1 MQKIETMNT
10 IQKKI
15 GYGHGRGGQSKSCVK
30 IKKNV
35 TEKDI
40 EKYLDSKEED
50 TPKIVIFLDGE
61 KIEMISI
68 IGDGIIV
75 NIESKSLEYSLVVLT
90 ACYYVYDLAFPR
102 KYEQFLEFIK
112 HCIFKDE
119 DKKKKKSSGFIE
131 MLFKME
137 KIK

>member
-15 GYGHGRGGQSKSCVK
+15 GYGRGCGGQSKSCVK

-75 NIESKSLEYSLVVLT
+75 NIKSKSLEYSLVVLT
-90 ACYYVYDLAFPR
+90 ACYYFYDLAFHR

-119 DKKKKKSSGFIE
+119 DKKMKKSSGFIE

>member
-1 MQKIETMNT
+1 MWKIETMNT

-50 TPKIVIFLDGE
+50 TLKIVIFLDGE

-75 NIESKSLEYSLVVLT
+75 NIESKSLEYS
-90 ACYYVYDLAFPR
+90 
-102 KYEQFLEFIK
+102 
-112 HCIFKDE
+112 
-119 DKKKKKSSGFIE
+119 
-131 MLFKME
+131 
-137 KIK
+137 

>member
-15 GYGHGRGGQSKSCVK
+15 GYGCGRGGKSKSCVK

-50 TPKIVIFLDGE
+50 TPKIVIFLDG
-61 KIEMISI
+61 K
-68 IGDGIIV
+68 
-75 NIESKSLEYSLVVLT
+75 
-90 ACYYVYDLAFPR
+90 R
-102 KYEQFLEFIK
+102 
-112 HCIFKDE
+112 
-119 DKKKKKSSGFIE
+119 
-131 MLFKME
+131 
-137 KIK
+137 